1 MSEFRVRENKQ
12 AERLT
17 WDYQGEIKMSESFH
31 VAGEAE
37 KEKKHETKK
46 NSIAAKC
53 LNAKLNFLTAKLS
66 GNKTEKFI
74 WREEVIKHENEKNGH

>member
-46 NSIAAKC
+46 KFYRCEMSER
-53 LNAKLNFLTAKLS
+53 
-66 GNKTEKFI
+66 KT
-74 WREEVIKHENEKNGH
+74 